1 MKKALVMMPFSPE
14 EKSRLLAIAENR
26 CQILFY
32 EEGWSREAY
41 HAALA
46 EVDCIIG
53 DPTPADLTC
62 CRNLRWMQTSW
73 AGVDGYVRAG
83 TFPEGAMLCNMTGG
97 YGPVIAE
104 HEVAMILTLCKR
116 LPEYRK
122 PQQAGVWHHPLLD
135 KPLENAT
142 VLILGAGDIGTELAK
157 RLRPMV
163 KTIIGVR
170 RTVRACPKEFDRIV
184 SLKELEEVL
193 SLADIIACSLPAT
206 EETKGLLSEDRLL
219 QMKRD
224 SVLINVGRGDL
235 IPLEDLCRVL
245 DKGWFWGV
253 GLDVTT
259 PEPLPPEHKL
269 WQYPRVMITPHIA
282 GNTYAPE
289 SPTARR
295 IHGIMLDN
303 FERYLQGKPC
313 RNQVDFQTGYRQI
326 SSSELVGY
334 QIS

>member
-14 EKSRLLAIAENR
+14 EKCRLLAIAEDC

-32 EEGWSREAY
+32 EEGWSQDAY
-41 HAALA
+41 HTALA
-46 EVDCIIG
+46 EVDYIIG
-53 DPTPADLTC
+53 DPTPADLVF

-104 HEVAMILTLCKR
+104 HEIAMILTLCKR
-116 LPEYRK
+116 LPEYRE
-122 PQQAGVWHHPLLD
+122 PQQAGVWSHPLPD

-157 RLRPMV
+157 RLHPMV

-170 RTVRACPKEFDRIV
+170 RTPGTYPDCFDQMITFDQ
-184 SLKELEEVL
+184 LEKQL
-193 SLADIIACSLPAT
+193 SRADIVACSLPST
-206 EETKGLLSEDRLL
+206 PMTRGLLNRERLL
-219 QMKRD
+219 QMKPD
-224 SVLINVGRGDL
+224 AVLVNVGRGDL
-235 IPLEDLCRVL
+235 IILEELMQVL
-245 DKGWFWGV
+245 DMGRLWGV
-253 GLDVTT
+253 ALDVTD
-259 PEPLPPEHKL
+259 PEPLPKEHPL
-269 WQYPRVMITPHIA
+269 WQYPRVMITPHIV

-303 FERYLQGKPC
+303 FERYLQRKPC
-313 RNQVDFQTGYRQI
+313 RNQVDFQTGYRKL
-326 SSSELVGY
+326 SSSEGD
-334 QIS
+334 

>member
-1 MKKALVMMPFSPE
+1 MKKALVMMPFTAEEQKRLLSMTAGRYDVEFYDNTWEKERYYSALNAAEILLGDPLPE
-14 EKSRLLAIAENR
+14 ELRL
-26 CQILFY
+26 C
-32 EEGWSREAY
+32 
-41 HAALA
+41 H
-46 EVDCIIG
+46 
-53 DPTPADLTC
+53 
-62 CRNLRWMQTSW
+62 NLRWMQTSW

-116 LPEYRK
+116 LPEYRE
-122 PQQAGVWHHPLLD
+122 PQQAGVWSHPLLD

-170 RTVRACPKEFDRIV
+170 RTPGSYPACFDQMI
-184 SLKELEEVL
+184 LLEQLEERL
-193 SLADIIACSLPAT
+193 PRADIIACSLPST
-206 EETKGLLSEDRLL
+206 PMTRGMLNRERLL
-219 QMKRD
+219 QMKPD
-224 SVLINVGRGDL
+224 AVLVNVGRGDL
-235 IPLEDLCRVL
+235 IVLEELMQVL
-245 DKGWFWGV
+245 DMGRLWGV
-253 GLDVTT
+253 ALDVTD
-259 PEPLPPEHKL
+259 PEPLPKEHPL

-282 GNTYAPE
+282 GNTYAPD

-303 FERYLQGKPC
+303 FERYLQGKSC
-313 RNQVDFQTGYRQI
+313 RNQVDFQTGYRRL
-326 SSSELVGY
+326 SSSEED
-334 QIS
+334 

>member
-1 MKKALVMMPFSPE
+1 MKKALVMMPFTAEEQKRLLSMTAGRYDVEFYDNTWKKERYYSALNVAEILLGDPLPE
-14 EKSRLLAIAENR
+14 ELRL
-26 CQILFY
+26 C
-32 EEGWSREAY
+32 
-41 HAALA
+41 H
-46 EVDCIIG
+46 
-53 DPTPADLTC
+53 
-62 CRNLRWMQTSW
+62 NLRWMQTSW

-83 TFPEGAMLCNMTGG
+83 TFPEGAVLCNMTGG

-116 LPEYRK
+116 LPEYRE
-122 PQQAGVWHHPLLD
+122 PQQAGLWSQPLPD

-170 RTVRACPKEFDRIV
+170 RTARACPKEFDRIV

-219 QMKRD
+219 RMKRD

-269 WQYPRVMITPHIA
+269 WQYSRVMITPHIA

-303 FERYLQGKPC
+303 FERYLQGKSC
-313 RNQVDFQTGYRQI
+313 RNQVDFQTGYRRL
-326 SSSELVGY
+326 SSSEED
-334 QIS
+334 